1 MHKLATIAILALLS
15 SGVYFGLS
23 HFAQQNDTSS
33 STNADL
39 AFEQWLNS
47 QNKAYSSPAE
57 KNYRKSV
64 FAANYQK
71 VEESNKVNT
80 YTLALNLFADLTEEE
95 FVAKYAGLN
104 HVRTERNEEYLPEEA
119 NQTPS
124 WDWRD
129 NGAVNPV
136 KDQGQCGSCWAFSAT
151 GAIEGIWAINNK
163 KLFNLAEQQMVD
175 CSGSFG
181 NHGCNGG
188 WMDYAFKYIQSVG
201 GQMQTQDY
209 PYTARDQTCK
219 FNKAKT
225 VAKVGG
231 YTDIPQNNC
240 AQLTTAIKQ
249 QPVSVAIAANAI
261 MMYSSGVF
269 DNASCGTG
277 LNHGVI
283 AVGYGTDSTSNK
295 NFWIVRN
302 SWSSSWGEKGY
313 IRMSRDVQAP
323 TGICGI
329 CMASSYPKSG

>member
-1 MHKLATIAILALLS
+1 MNKVALVALLALLS
-15 SGVYFGLS
+15 SGVMFGLS
-23 HFAQQNDTSS
+23 HFAQKRGGNTSS
-33 STNADL
+33 HVEV
-39 AFEQWLNS
+39 AFENWLNT

-80 YTLALNLFADLTEEE
+80 YTLALNLFADLTEDE
-95 FVAKYAGLN
+95 FVAKYTGLN
-104 HVRTERNEEYLPEEA
+104 DLHRERNEEALPESLG
-119 NQTPS
+119 QSPS
-124 WDWRD
+124 WDWRTK
-129 NGAVNPV
+129 GAVNKV

-151 GAIEGIWAINNK
+151 AAIEGAWFIAHNT
-163 KLFNLAEQQMVD
+163 LFNLAEQQMVD

-201 GQMQTQDY
+201 GQMQTTDY

-219 FNKAKT
+219 FVKTKA
-225 VAKVGG
+225 VAQVAGFN
-231 YTDIPQNNC
+231 DIPQNNC
-240 AQLTTAIKQ
+240 AQLTTSIQQ

-261 MMYSSGVF
+261 MMYSGGVF
-269 DNASCGTG
+269 DSPTCGTG
-277 LNHGVI
+277 LNHGVA
-283 AVGYGTDSTSNK
+283 AVGFGTEGGK
-295 NFWIVRN
+295 NYWIVRN
-302 SWSSSWGEKGY
+302 SWSASWGEQGY
-313 IRMSRDVQAP
+313 IRMSRDVQTS